1 MYALVSY
8 IGSLTARQSLS
19 KQTTVLNGTLAPGRP
34 LLDLFL
40 QLTNITL
47 ALAPVLLVLY
57 LLARA
62 GEGPSAIGLDFRQPG
77 RDLARGAAIAAVI
90 GGGGLG
96 LYLIAYHLGV
106 ELNVVAEGLPDIWW
120 RIPVLLLSAFENAA
134 LEEIVVLGYLLSRL
148 DRLGVRPS
156 RADRHQRPDQ
166 GLLPSVPG
174 HRRLLRQ
181 RLHGRRV
188 RCPLP
193 PMGPGHPDA
202 HRALPDRRRG
212 LRRLRP
218 AGRARLLAAE
228 TMSVLDRLWEQVSG
242 SQPLPPAWVVGLTAL
257 VALVIVVNT
266 GAWRLAGKV
275 ITIAHEG
282 GHALVSVLS
291 GRRLDGIRLHTDS
304 SGVTYSR
311 GKRSGPGLVLTAAAG
326 YVMPSLLGA
335 GAAWLLADQ
344 HLTAMLWLALVL
356 LAATFLAIRNVFG
369 AAAVLATA
377 AAVFVVSYYAPAAV
391 QAGFAYLAVWFL
403 LFGGIRPVFELARG
417 RRRRRSW
424 SRGSDADQLARMTGV
439 PAGLWITLF
448 AFVALGA
455 LVLGASLLVPPGAH
469 L

>member
-1 MYALVSY
+1 VPKGAPEASE
-8 IGSLTARQSLS
+8 RQS
-19 KQTTVLNGTLAPGRP
+19 
-34 LLDLFL
+34 
-40 QLTNITL
+40 
-47 ALAPVLLVLY
+47 
-57 LLARA
+57 
-62 GEGPSAIGLDFRQPG
+62 
-77 RDLARGAAIAAVI
+77 
-90 GGGGLG
+90 
-96 LYLIAYHLGV
+96 
-106 ELNVVAEGLPDIWW
+106 
-120 RIPVLLLSAFENAA
+120 
-134 LEEIVVLGYLLSRL
+134 
-148 DRLGVRPS
+148 
-156 RADRHQRPDQ
+156 
-166 GLLPSVPG
+166 
-174 HRRLLRQ
+174 
-181 RLHGRRV
+181 
-188 RCPLP
+188 
-193 PMGPGHPDA
+193 
-202 HRALPDRRRG
+202 
-212 LRRLRP
+212 
-218 AGRARLLAAE
+218 
-228 TMSVLDRLWEQVSG
+228 MSVLDRLWERVAG

-356 LAATFLAIRNVFG
+356 LAATFLAVRNVFG
-369 AAAVLATA
+369 AVAVLATA

-417 RRRRRSW
+417 RRRSW

-439 PAGLWITLF
+439 PAGLWVTLF
-448 AFVALGA
+448 ALVALGS